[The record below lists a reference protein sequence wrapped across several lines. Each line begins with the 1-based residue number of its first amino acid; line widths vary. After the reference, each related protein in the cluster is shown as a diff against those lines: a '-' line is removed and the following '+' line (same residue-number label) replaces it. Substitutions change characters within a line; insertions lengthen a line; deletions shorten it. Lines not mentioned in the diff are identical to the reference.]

1 MSYDL
6 DDIIE
11 HYGVKGMKWGVRKDP
26 DRVAAR
32 KKDKMEKKADKKWAK
47 SMTQDRI
54 NKAMTD
60 ADSRTNKQQEEAA
73 KRITKTDLF
82 KRAESGDR
90 QAMIDYNFEWTKQ
103 YASILNADMRK
114 QAELKSPSGKQ
125 ALEVLLAQYGDQTL
139 LSPRIVKRDESGV
152 VAMSYDLDD
161 VIEHYGVK
169 GMKWGVR
176 KKVGKAVEKTTI
188 AVGKQIKKRRDK
200 QDAYHDKRMKS
211 SKAYKL
217 VYEGTLPTV
226 SRGRDRKRQKA
237 AKATY
242 RGLQA
247 NVAMMVVGGAL
258 AAASSK
264 NGQRAIKAVSNFVV
278 SGQAQKIGKNVL
290 NTVMGNPLRYV
301 NAENMKN
308 IVVDSGALGG
318 G

>member
-1 MSYDL
+1 MKLCGERGKGIRRIKMSYDL

-11 HYGVKGMKWGVRKDP
+11 HYGVKGMKWGVRKKP
-26 DRVAAR
+26 EKKRLIVGLTENSRNKDRRPSYIAPGLGGMAIHLAAR
-32 KKDKMEKKADKKWAK
+32 HAENKKLNKAISTSMNTPIKDIDKKSLKTA
-47 SMTQDRI
+47 RE
-54 NKAMTD
+54 AMK
-60 ADSRTNKQQEEAA
+60 NY
-73 KRITKTDLF
+73 TDLRMAF
-82 KRAESGDR
+82 EGEDKE
-90 QAMIDYNFEWTKQ
+90 YN
-103 YASILNADMRK
+103 
-114 QAELKSPSGKQ
+114 
-125 ALEVLLAQYGDQTL
+125 
-139 LSPRIVKRDESGV
+139 IV
-152 VAMSYDLDD
+152 
-161 VIEHYGVK
+161 EHYGVK

-237 AKATY
+237 ARATY
-242 RGLQA
+242 RSLQINLA
-247 NVAMMVVGGAL
+247 SMVVGGAL

-264 NGQRAIKAVSNFVV
+264 NGRKAIKTVSNFVV